1 MGNYAINRTLSNI
14 GMRLALATFLAA
26 GLLFVLAISVQ
37 AAPAAQESE
46 EGCGCHSAETETWLA
61 SPHAQLK
68 ADGTAVATCES
79 CHGAYVRGH
88 PEEGMIPLKAD
99 SSVCSTCHD
108 RTFGEWDGTVHAQ
121 AGVQCISCHVSH
133 SQDLRLTDEKLC
145 QSCHR
150 DSLEDPLHTAHWI
163 GDATCTS
170 CHLSDS
176 QIDAS
181 QSVASA
187 DPTAILSGTPRHDFV
202 SVSSRNCLDCH
213 KKTVSAGA
221 QPAQGDYALHRELLQ
236 TASTVPM
243 LRAELVITEQANRT
257 LALLNPVSLGFGI
270 SIGGL
275 LGIVFVLAMISLNR
289 RKGGGPE

>member
-1 MGNYAINRTLSNI
+1 MSNYAINRALSHI
-14 GMRLALATFLAA
+14 GMRLALATFFAF
-26 GLLFVLAISVQ
+26 GLLCVLSVSAW
-37 AAPAAQESE
+37 AAPAVQEGE
-46 EGCGCHSAETETWLA
+46 EGCGCHSAETETWQA
-61 SPHAQLK
+61 SPHAKTK
-68 ADGTAVATCES
+68 ADGNPVATCES

-88 PEEGMIPLKAD
+88 PEEGLMPLAAD

-108 RTFGEWDGTVHAQ
+108 RTFGEWDGTVHAN

-145 QSCHR
+145 ESCHR
-150 DSLEDPLHTAHWI
+150 DSLKDSLHTAHWI

-170 CHLSDS
+170 CHMSDS
-176 QIDAS
+176 RIDTG
-181 QSVASA
+181 QSVAST
-187 DPTAILSGTPRHDFV
+187 DPTAILSGAPRHDFV

-213 KKTVSAGA
+213 KQAVSNGA
-221 QPAQGDYALHRELLQ
+221 QPAQGNHTLQRELLQ

-243 LRAELVITEQANRT
+243 LRAELATTEQANRT

-275 LGIVFVLAMISLNR
+275 LGIVFVLGMVSLNR